1 MKSDYERTTFRGLY
15 WTVAGILLAISFVLL
30 IFIGISVS
38 GALRVALILIGVSEL
53 VAVIMLFILAD
64 RMMGEAYSS
73 VENVTEMMTEMIE
86 NDGEYETNDKELRE
100 GSIGDLYNIFDKL
113 VNMFREGK
121 KRESLEK
128 ERLQEVMSDI
138 SHQLKTPLAS
148 MSVFLD
154 LLIDDKVGSEEERKK
169 FLVESKN
176 QIDRMEWMVLSMLKL
191 ARIEAGAV
199 SFEIGEVSLSTIIGE
214 AVGSVSYLTEGRGQT
229 ITVDCPEDVKIKAD
243 GQWLTEAV
251 INILKNASDYSAIDN
266 MTDGNNSD
274 KAASDKAVS
283 DKAASDYFNDEKKRR
298 IEIYVEKNSVFTRIN
313 IRDHG
318 MGMTEETMTHI
329 FERFYRA
336 SSGVNPNSVGIGLS
350 LSKSIVEEM
359 NGRITVDSTLGEGS
373 IFKIQFETI

>member
-53 VAVIMLFILAD
+53 VAFIMLFILAD

-86 NDGEYETNDKELRE
+86 NKGEYEMKEQELHE
-100 GSIGDLYNIFDKL
+100 GSIGDLYNTFDKL

-199 SFEIGEVSLSTIIGE
+199 SFEIGEVNLSTIIGE

-266 MTDGNNSD
+266 ISDGDNSD
-274 KAASDKAVS
+274 KVISDGAASEKID
-283 DKAASDYFNDEKKRR
+283 DEKRR
-298 IEIYVEKNSVFTRIN
+298 IEVYVEKNSVFTRIN

>member
-1 MKSDYERTTFRGLY
+1 M
-15 WTVAGILLAISFVLL
+15 
-30 IFIGISVS
+30 S

-274 KAASDKAVS
+274 KAT
-283 DKAASDYFNDEKKRR
+283 SDYFNDEKKRR